1 MWKRIVIVFGVL
13 IVLPLI
19 SAQVGP
25 TVFTPRL
32 TVSPGPLT
40 VSTGATT
47 VQDLTING
55 TCTGCTVTSP
65 GGSNTQVQFNN
76 AGAFGGDAGFT
87 YTAASDTASIGVVR
101 AGDGAVGAPSFSF
114 TSDTDTGLFRNT
126 ANAFNIV
133 TGGATVGF
141 FDASGIKLSGISPL
155 QLRAPAATALMEITD
170 STGASILSQTG
181 ESSGTYIIAKNSAG
195 GIQLTTTNGGIS
207 FAPTGGSVTLSGPS
221 IFTSTMRGAA
231 GDATAP
237 AFSFSGDTDTGL
249 FNGTNTLGVTTGGTA
264 RYIVGAAGELG
275 IGATPTN
282 GTAGQV
288 FTSGGTGSPPTWETP
303 LTETSGSFTATFDD
317 GCTTSPT
324 VAFLYRK
331 IGTVVTLRWD
341 NMSPT
346 TCTSDSITFDTNSL
360 GEVPAD
366 IRPSS
371 TQSSGY
377 IPVIDNSLS
386 RKGQVSISTTG
397 NVQMRLCALENAAAS
412 GLQCSTNLWTN
423 ANLKSIQAG
432 QFSYSTAW

>member
-1 MWKRIVIVFGVL
+1 MWKRMLIVFGVL

-40 VSTGATT
+40 VSTGLTT
-47 VQDLTING
+47 VQNLTING
-55 TCTGCTVTSP
+55 TCTGCPTSP
-65 GGSNTQVQFNN
+65 PGGANTQVQFNN

-87 YTAASDTASIGVVR
+87 YTAASDTASIGVVH
-101 AGDGAVGAPSFSF
+101 AG
-114 TSDTDTGLFRNT
+114 
-126 ANAFNIV
+126 
-133 TGGATVGF
+133 
-141 FDASGIKLSGISPL
+141 
-155 QLRAPAATALMEITD
+155 
-170 STGASILSQTG
+170 
-181 ESSGTYIIAKNSAG
+181 
-195 GIQLTTTNGGIS
+195 
-207 FAPTGGSVTLSGPS
+207 
-221 IFTSTMRGAA
+221 A

-237 AFSFSGDTDTGL
+237 ALSFSGDTDTGL
-249 FNGTNTLGVTTGGTA
+249 FSSTNILGVTTGGTA
-264 RYIVGAAGELG
+264 RYIIGAAGELG

-282 GTAGQV
+282 GTSGQV
-288 FTSGGTGSPPTWETP
+288 FTSGGTGSPPTWTTP